1 MVNLGCLVMSTLQG
15 LRCGVFF
22 FFRRGSPLRCVMSPL
37 RGLHCGVFFFFVG
50 ARPYAVLCRPFGACI
65 VIFCPNGS
73 GRTPDRTRV
82 PNKGWR

>member
-1 MVNLGCLVMSTLQG
+1 MVNLGCLVMSPLQG
-15 LRCGVFF
+15 LVYG
-22 FFRRGSPLRCVMSPL
+22 
-37 RGLHCGVFFFFVG
+37 GLGLSVG
-50 ARPYAVLCRPFGACI
+50 ARPYAMLCRPFGACI